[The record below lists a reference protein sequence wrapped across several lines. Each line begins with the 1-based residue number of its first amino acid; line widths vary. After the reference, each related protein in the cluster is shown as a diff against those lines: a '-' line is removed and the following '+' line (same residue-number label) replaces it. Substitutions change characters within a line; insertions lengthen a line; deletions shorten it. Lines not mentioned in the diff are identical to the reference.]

1 MKDLIKNL
9 RTQNNLTLKAFADS
23 IGVSSTAVSNYES
36 TSESHRAH
44 RREPYGWADLR

>member
-23 IGVSSTAVSNYES
+23 IGVSSTAVSNYEK
-36 TSESHRAH
+36 
-44 RREPYGWADLR
+44 GIKI